1 MRVFNSNTKKITK
14 VVPKTNITKLD
25 GSTFANKL
33 VSDYLAQ
40 SASLALLDGRDD
52 ISGLT
57 GSLAAS
63 LEFNTSKN
71 YDYDSSF
78 DSRVKNTF
86 NNKTKVNA
94 NPIKI
99 NKPEKDLVLGFRRN
113 ILDITANSVFRQP
126 DVIEILNDQRIK
138 LIFNNVYLQ
147 AATEINDS
155 NFDVYVNGVRVP
167 TYMTIEH
174 SEIGV
179 HLIINEFIGID
190 STNKD
195 KVNIYVKGKFLVI

>member
-1 MRVFNSNTKKITK
+1 MKVFNSNTKKITK

-25 GSTFANKL
+25 GATFANKL

-40 SASLALLDGRDD
+40 SASLALLDGKDD
-52 ISGLT
+52 ITNLT
-57 GSLAAS
+57 GSLLAS
-63 LEFNTSKN
+63 LELNTSKN
-71 YDYDSSF
+71 YDYESSF
-78 DSRVKNTF
+78 DSRVKTTF
-86 NNKTKVNA
+86 NNKTKVNT

-99 NKPEKDLVLGFRRN
+99 NKSEKDLVLGFRRS
-113 ILDITANSVFRQP
+113 ILDITANSIFREP
-126 DVIEILNDQRIK
+126 DVIEILDDRRIK

-174 SEIGV
+174 SETGV
-179 HLIINEFIGID
+179 HLIINEFIGINSD
-190 STNKD
+190 NKD
-195 KVNIYVKGKFLVI
+195 RTNIYVKGKFLVI